1 MSLIGVKDTFLNQE
15 QETFTN
21 EIIKKFGGKQVLES
35 NNGTEEKKKPENMVE
50 VRKSCRKQNKK
61 YQEMNNGE
69 NTVKKNY
76 RINSKLLA

>member
-1 MSLIGVKDTFLNQE
+1 MSLIEVKDTFLNQE

-35 NNGTEEKKKPENMVE
+35 NNGTEEKRARKYGRGEE
-50 VRKSCRKQNKK
+50 VLQETEQI

-76 RINSKLLA
+76 RINS